1 VLWTVRF
8 GDDSV
13 AQIKGRG
20 TVAFVCK
27 TGETRSFSG
36 VYFIPRLTTNI
47 VTIGQLE
54 EVGYKIDI
62 NTEVM
67 QIKEPGGRL
76 LAKVMRAGTRLY
88 VLNIK
93 LALLSCLAR
102 CDDEEAWRWHAH
114 LGHVNMAALR
124 KLARE
129 ELVWGLPEI
138 GQVERVSRH
147 AKLGSRDAPPSRRRH
162 STMRRSCWT

>member
-1 VLWTVRF
+1 MHF
-8 GDDSV
+8 GDDLV
-13 AQIKGRG
+13 AQIEGQG
-20 TVAFVCK
+20 TVVFVCK
-27 TGETRSFSG
+27 TGETRLFSV

-47 VTIGQLE
+47 VSIGQLD

-62 NTEVM
+62 NTGVM

-76 LAKVMRAGTRLY
+76 LAKVMHAGTWLY

-93 LALLSCLAR
+93 LALSFCLVR
-102 CDDEEAWRWHAH
+102 RDDKEAWRWHAR

-129 ELVWGLPEI
+129 ELVPGLPEI
-138 GQVERVSRH
+138 GQVEQVCEACQAR
-147 AKLGSRDAPPSRRRH
+147 KQRR
-162 STMRRSCWT
+162 TFFPAQA